1 MNQPITHQDWWG
13 LNQIQGS
20 KDVGIEIRGTHAIN
34 IKRHFKIT
42 NYKKALSVNKRS
54 WGTLSLARGS
64 LYFLTRAQT
73 GCVPVSRSLSR
84 ILGKQ
89 MSNNWPRSAGHQSVG
104 ARALHLAMIESCLNL
119 NFQFSSVSGW
129 ILRGFSCIEL
139 WTQQETQYLPT
150 NFMNVLCSAS
160 SKQK

>member
-20 KDVGIEIRGTHAIN
+20 KDVGIEIRGTHANN

-119 NFQFSSVSGW
+119 NFQFSSVYRVN
-129 ILRGFSCIEL
+129 IKRLFL
-139 WTQQETQYLPT
+139 FWTVDATRNTIFANKLYECTL
-150 NFMNVLCSAS
+150 LCL
-160 SKQK
+160 Q